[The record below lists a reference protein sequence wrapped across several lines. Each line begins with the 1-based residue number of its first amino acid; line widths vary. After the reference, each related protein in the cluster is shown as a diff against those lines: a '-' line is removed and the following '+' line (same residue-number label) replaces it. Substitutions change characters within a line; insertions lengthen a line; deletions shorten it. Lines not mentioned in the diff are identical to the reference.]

1 MSQEHLP
8 IEPNLYVLKEYV
20 FIEGAYQPRLSLDS
34 LMLVGNIL
42 FYH

>member
-20 FIEGAYQPRLSLDS
+20 LLRAHTDQDYL
-34 LMLVGNIL
+34 
-42 FYH
+42 